1 MAPSTSNTMI
11 NKVITFILLNIVSL
25 YSVQD
30 IVWSFGIGSGAELF
44 NCDAG
49 RNPVISN
56 KNTGI
61 QHVKFVR
68 FFVMDITFLR
78 VRKE

>member
-1 MAPSTSNTMI
+1 
-11 NKVITFILLNIVSL
+11 
-25 YSVQD
+25 VQD

-68 FFVMDITFLR
+68 FFVMNITVFR
-78 VRKE
+78 ERKE

>member
-1 MAPSTSNTMI
+1 MI

-30 IVWSFGIGSGAELF
+30 IVWSLGIGSEAKLF

-56 KNTGI
+56 KNTAI
-61 QHVKFVR
+61 QHVKPIR
-68 FFVMDITFLR
+68 FFVMNITVFR